1 MATFT
6 ADYNI
11 TELVDQELNF
21 DQLKAINAGAASDD
35 VMAVGATMVT
45 CGANLVK
52 VGAALGPMGAVGGVG
67 AVSLV
72 GRMLTLLLASECH
85 CLVYESLSAS

>member
-21 DQLKAINAGAASDD
+21 DQLKAISAGAASDE

-45 CGANLVK
+45 CGANLLK
-52 VGAALGPMGAVGGVG
+52 VGAALGPTGYVAGAVGGVG
-67 AVSLV
+67 AVSFV
-72 GRMLTLLLASECH
+72 GGMMTTF
-85 CLVYESLSAS
+85 VGFGMSLFGV